1 MQTYEEIKTQAGE
14 ILRTLCADGLS
25 LSVTDNS
32 KLHIVGTAKP
42 AQLQLIRIWK
52 RHIIEALSPKC
63 SNCTLAMQII
73 DNGTLWFCPLG
84 CESQK
89 KDIAR

>member
-1 MQTYEEIKTQAGE
+1 MHIYQQIKNQAE
-14 ILRTLCADGLS
+14 TILSELQADGLN
-25 LSVTDNS
+25 LSITDNS

-73 DNGTLWFCPLG
+73 DNGNLWFCPFG

-89 KDIAR
+89 KR

>member
-14 ILRTLCADGLS
+14 ILRTLRADGLN

-32 KLHIVGTAKP
+32 KLHIVGTATLR
-42 AQLQLIRIWK
+42 QLKIVRIWK

-73 DNGTLWFCPLG
+73 DNGNLWFCPFG

-89 KDIAR
+89 KR